1 MPKKHDSHWC
11 LKCKKEASSSC
22 LNHHSTF
29 AMGSKSADFC
39 VHLQKSLEL
48 NVAQLGSIVE
58 KRDHTRSY
66 LDKVSN
72 ALKLIGEAIR
82 RLEDENGIRFAQM
95 ASLLESYGTINA
107 DETAQSLSS
116 KLKETTDMIKDELT
130 NCRSNQNGRNEICNM
145 PPFYEQKDVS
155 NRQGGRQKDE
165 PNKMLKEATQVLS
178 SFLKI
183 VADQT
188 DKPPPVV
195 PKQTASTPVAIIPR
209 RNPTPNISSNNNCV
223 FAMTFFKSNINFG
236 TVLIKPSNFY
246 GSSFQRSFG
255 RFNLSSPPFSLS
267 GMCIEKVTHHSSSFF
282 ISKLIVYFIRLLL
295 SRL

>member
-1 MPKKHDSHWC
+1 
-11 LKCKKEASSSC
+11 
-22 LNHHSTF
+22 
-29 AMGSKSADFC
+29 MGSKSADFC

-48 NVAQLGSIVE
+48 NVAQLSSIVV

-95 ASLLESYGTINA
+95 ASLFESYDTINA
-107 DETAQSLSS
+107 EETAQSLSS
-116 KLKETTDMIKDELT
+116 KLKETTDMIKEELT

-145 PPFYEQKDVS
+145 LPFYEQKDVS

-165 PNKMLKEATQVLS
+165 PNKMLKEATQILL

-183 VADQT
+183 VSDQT

-195 PKQTASTPVAIIPR
+195 PKQTASTTVAIIPR
-209 RNPTPNISSNNNCV
+209 RNPTPNISSVNNCV

-236 TVLIKPSNFY
+236 TVLIKPSKFY
-246 GSSFQRSFG
+246 GSSDRSFG
-255 RFNLSSPPFSLS
+255 RFTLSSPPLPLY
-267 GMCIEKVTHHSSSFF
+267 GICIEKVTYHSSSFF
-282 ISKLIVYFIRLLL
+282 ISKIIVYFIHLLL